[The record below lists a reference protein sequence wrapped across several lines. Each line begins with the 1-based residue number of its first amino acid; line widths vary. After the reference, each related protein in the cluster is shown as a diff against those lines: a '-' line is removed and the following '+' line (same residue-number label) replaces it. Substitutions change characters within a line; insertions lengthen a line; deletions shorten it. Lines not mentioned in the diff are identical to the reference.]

1 MPGRE
6 NEGRKRE
13 CAVKTPTENIKKKDI
28 MKSQMGGETKADPA
42 EAKVNNIALEN
53 EMKNEAKA

>member
-1 MPGRE
+1 
-6 NEGRKRE
+6 
-13 CAVKTPTENIKKKDI
+13 